1 MTPLITAM
9 PAVTAIWA
17 ATAAQTYSL
26 AARRSRMRVR
36 RTALRA
42 RATLL
47 TGTAVTLTVAL
58 ITVLSGAIV
67 SAPRALA
74 ALPLLVLPVAV
85 AAWRTLP
92 ALGRLADTLRTD
104 PWGPSDP
111 GIRRAA
117 AGPELTVPP
126 FAAFACTLLVPVA
139 LGGWVAA
146 LVAYALA
153 GTATAALAWR
163 APHRREAATRAGLL
177 RRVVRAATPAPAAGR
192 KAA

>member
-1 MTPLITAM
+1 MIPLITAV

-47 TGTAVTLTVAL
+47 TGTAVTLTVA
-58 ITVLSGAIV
+58 IV

-74 ALPLLVLPVAV
+74 ALPLLVLPAAV

-92 ALGRLADTLRTD
+92 GLGRLAAALRTD

-111 GIRRAA
+111 GTRHAA

-126 FAAFACTLLVPVA
+126 FAAFACALVVPLA

-146 LVAYALA
+146 LVAYVLA
-153 GTATAALAWR
+153 GAATAALAWR
-163 APHRREAATRAGLL
+163 APHRRETATRAGLL
-177 RRVVRAATPAPAAGR
+177 HRVVRAAAPPPAAGR
-192 KAA
+192 NAA